1 MVPTIGRE
9 DTSGVPMVPRPVP
22 PRPPRT
28 LGFAPTGGAIAAT
41 GEGES
46 AMRVMM
52 TGGTGFAG
60 SHTVRRFVE
69 AGHGVR
75 LLVRD
80 ADKVRR
86 VFDPQG
92 IAIPEKDVIVG
103 DIIDEA
109 SVDRAMEGCDA
120 VFHGAALVDMRRKMA
135 TKVLETNA
143 RGVELV
149 VGGAV
154 RRGLPS
160 IVYVSSSSIFFR
172 PGSGPIHLEMP
183 IQPGTT
189 AYARSKA
196 EAELVIRRLQD
207 EGAPIRASYPT
218 GIVGPDDPGL
228 SDANEAVYIF
238 FKQTGITTSS
248 GYQIVDVRDLAEV
261 HLRQLELPDGSARH
275 LAAGPMLDWHE
286 TYRILDEI
294 TGTRLWRFPC
304 PGPALRAL
312 GSVGDFL
319 KRWIYDFQFPLTRD
333 AMEYAT
339 QWPGASGD
347 ETARE
352 LDVTFRSARETYT
365 DLVRWLYEAGH
376 LKARHVGKLAR

>member
-1 MVPTIGRE
+1 MIGRE

-28 LGFAPTGGAIAAT
+28 LGFAPTSGAIAAT
-41 GEGES
+41 GESES

-69 AGHGVR
+69 AGHEVR

-80 ADKVRR
+80 PDKVRR

-103 DIIDEA
+103 DITDEA
-109 SVDRAMEGCDA
+109 SVERAMEGCDA

-172 PGSGPIHLEMP
+172 PGLGPIHLDIP

-189 AYARSKA
+189 AYAQSKA

-228 SDANEAVYIF
+228 SDANEAVYISSNRRGSRPRAA
-238 FKQTGITTSS
+238 TRSSTCATSPKSTS
-248 GYQIVDVRDLAEV
+248 G
-261 HLRQLELPDGSARH
+261 S
-275 LAAGPMLDWHE
+275 
-286 TYRILDEI
+286 
-294 TGTRLWRFPC
+294 
-304 PGPALRAL
+304 
-312 GSVGDFL
+312 
-319 KRWIYDFQFPLTRD
+319 
-333 AMEYAT
+333 
-339 QWPGASGD
+339 
-347 ETARE
+347 
-352 LDVTFRSARETYT
+352 
-365 DLVRWLYEAGH
+365 
-376 LKARHVGKLAR
+376 